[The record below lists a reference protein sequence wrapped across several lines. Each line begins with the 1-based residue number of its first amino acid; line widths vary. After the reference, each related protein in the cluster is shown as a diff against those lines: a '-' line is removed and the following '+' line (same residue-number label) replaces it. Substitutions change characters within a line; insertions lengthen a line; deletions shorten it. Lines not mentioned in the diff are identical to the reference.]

1 MTEEVITSD
10 MIILEIRNELAELFP
25 LVQRTSEFVSE
36 ANTRFPQF
44 FMQVLTVNNT
54 QTTFNFNNLNYFIN
68 IIYRDRANPSTNTTN
83 LQNSLNK
90 MAFDLTNQFND
101 ISLFKRRIPLIN
113 KRYEVIDNIV
123 HFFCEF
129 NVGIQLEE
137 MEYIKQQVLKI
148 NQELL

>member
-1 MTEEVITSD
+1 
-10 MIILEIRNELAELFP
+10 
-25 LVQRTSEFVSE
+25 
-36 ANTRFPQF
+36 
-44 FMQVLTVNNT
+44 
-54 QTTFNFNNLNYFIN
+54 
-68 IIYRDRANPSTNTTN
+68 
-83 LQNSLNK
+83 

-101 ISLFKRRIPLIN
+101 ISWFKRRIPLIN

>member
-54 QTTFNFNNLNYFIN
+54 QTTFNFKYN
-68 IIYRDRANPSTNTTN
+68 I
-83 LQNSLNK
+83 
-90 MAFDLTNQFND
+90 
-101 ISLFKRRIPLIN
+101 
-113 KRYEVIDNIV
+113 
-123 HFFCEF
+123 
-129 NVGIQLEE
+129 
-137 MEYIKQQVLKI
+137 
-148 NQELL
+148 

>member
-10 MIILEIRNELAELFP
+10 MIILEIRNELAELFL

-68 IIYRDRANPSTNTTN
+68 IIYRDRANPSVNTTN
-83 LQNSLNK
+83 LQNALNR

-101 ISLFKRRIPLIN
+101 IRWFKRRIPLIN

-148 NQELL
+148 NQELS